1 MMTPTGKAI
10 LFFGA
15 LFFFAIFLDLS
26 NPVPPIWLRSKETG
40 RTSHLATAQ
49 PATSE
54 DEHHLETSPSFESSQ
69 PPEQQAHQDAHHD
82 VTIIVASQTKD
93 DTKWISDGFAHWDKR
108 IYVTNDP
115 HATYRVPANHGREG
129 MVYLT

>member
-1 MMTPTGKAI
+1 MITPTGKAI

-26 NPVPPIWLRSKETG
+26 NPVPPTWLRSSNGKGHSSSPQSSSEQSFSATTPSHELSRPSTHET
-40 RTSHLATAQ
+40 HHDAQ
-49 PATSE
+49 
-54 DEHHLETSPSFESSQ
+54 
-69 PPEQQAHQDAHHD
+69 HD

-93 DTKWISDGFAHWDKR
+93 DTTWIRDGFPHWDKR
-108 IYVTNDP
+108 IYVTNDKL
-115 HATYRVPANHGREG
+115 AEYRVPANHGREG